1 MLDFHVKLDFH
12 RPGALIIVQPDYIA
26 FMGRSLV
33 FIWMIPRTLYVGI
46 KVSGLFLK
54 KIYDPSQE
62 YQKDH

>member
-26 FMGRSLV
+26 FIGRSLV

-46 KVSGLFLK
+46 KVSGLFFEK
-54 KIYDPSQE
+54 NI
-62 YQKDH
+62 